1 VVKLDPKFVHAFL
14 KPFGQDDEPCVAV
27 HVCKADGKTVMKVG
41 DSYTGVIMPLAEDA

>member
-1 VVKLDPKFVHAFL
+1 
-14 KPFGQDDEPCVAV
+14 VAV